1 MGDFQSASGPPHTS
15 TPTAELGLALTLDS
29 VVLQKSKRTKVSQN
43 VVLECIREG
52 SFSSQRYFP
61 RVNGPDNTSL

>member
-29 VVLQKSKRTKVSQN
+29 VVLQKSKRTSQD
-43 VVLECIREG
+43 VVLECVREG